1 MSLMAGWPEER
12 RPEPEER
19 RRPWGALALIALT
32 GIFLMRTGLPDRP
45 GGPPRPGPAH
55 AAPAD
60 HAPAAR
66 PLPRSVPDRVVIP
79 ALQVSAPVIARGLDA
94 HGAIEAPPSAD
105 TRVTGW
111 YKGAP
116 TPGERGTAVLVGHVD
131 SYTGPAVF
139 YGLGGLKR
147 GATVEVRRRDG
158 RRAVFAV
165 YSVRTFAK
173 DRFPA
178 EQVYGSA
185 GRPELRLLTCGGT
198 YHAGSGYAG
207 NVVVFARLVAP
218 GGGHPAT
225 PSATPGA
232 P

>member
-1 MSLMAGWPEER
+1 MSLMAGWPER
-12 RPEPEER
+12 RPEPEARR
-19 RRPWGALALIALT
+19 RRPWGALALLALT
-32 GIFLMRTGLPDRP
+32 GIFLIRTGLPEGP
-45 GGPPRPGPAH
+45 GGPPRPGPTR

-60 HAPAAR
+60 HAPAAP

-79 ALQVSAPVIARGLDA
+79 ALKVSAPVIARGLDA

-111 YKGAP
+111 YRDAP

-165 YSVRTFAK
+165 YAVRTFAK

-178 EQVYGSA
+178 EQVYGST

-207 NVVVFARLVAP
+207 NVVVFARLTAP
-218 GGGHPAT
+218 RGGHRA
-225 PSATPGA
+225 AGA

>member
-1 MSLMAGWPEER
+1 MSLRAGWPEW

-19 RRPWGALALIALT
+19 RRTPWGALALAALT
-32 GIFLMRTGLPDRP
+32 GIFLIRTGLPDRP

-60 HAPAAR
+60 REAAAP
-66 PLPRSVPDRVVIP
+66 PLPRSVPDRVEIP
-79 ALQVSAPVIARGLDA
+79 ALKVSAPVISRGLDA
-94 HGAIEAPPSAD
+94 HGAIEAPPSGD

-111 YKGAP
+111 YRGAP

-139 YGLGGLKR
+139 YGLGGLRR
-147 GATVEVRRRDG
+147 GATVAVRRADG

-165 YSVRTFAK
+165 YAVRTFAK

-178 EQVYGSA
+178 EQVYGST

-198 YHAGSGYAG
+198 YHAGSGYTG
-207 NVVVFARLVAP
+207 NTVVFARLVAP
-218 GGGHPAT
+218 GGGHPAAGT
-225 PSATPGA
+225 P
-232 P
+232 

>member
-1 MSLMAGWPEER
+1 MSLMAGWPER
-12 RPEPEER
+12 RPEPAAR
-19 RRPWGALALIALT
+19 RQRPWGALALLALT
-32 GIFLMRTGLPDRP
+32 GIFLIRTGLPDRP
-45 GGPPRPGPAH
+45 GGPPRPGPTH
-55 AAPAD
+55 AAPAGP
-60 HAPAAR
+60 APAAA

-111 YKGAP
+111 YRDAP

-165 YSVRTFAK
+165 YAVRTFAK

-178 EQVYGSA
+178 EQVYGA
-185 GRPELRLLTCGGT
+185 TGRPELRLLTCGGS

-218 GGGHPAT
+218 RGGHPA
-225 PSATPGA
+225 AGA